1 MGIHRSPPTDHK
13 FEGHTMSTLDTQ
25 YNEIMAAAKATNA
38 SDNQK
43 HVAAGVIPA
52 FGVNWSLHRYQCD
65 DRPYVK
71 ASCSRC
77 RTMYTTE
84 ALHFVFKHCGEQ
96 EAMPIELRDRLEAL
110 QIKFGIRVQTFV
122 DELLGKSRP
131 APVQK
136 APATPSLASF

>member
-1 MGIHRSPPTDHK
+1 VSTQ
-13 FEGHTMSTLDTQ
+13 STLDTQ
-25 YNEIMAAAKATNA
+25 YNEIMAAAKAGNA
-38 SDNQK
+38 SENEK
-43 HVAAGVIPA
+43 HVAAGVMPA
-52 FGVNWSLHRYQCD
+52 LGVNWSLHRYQCD

-77 RTMYTTE
+77 KTMYQTE
-84 ALHFVFKHCGEQ
+84 SLAFVFKHCGEQ

-110 QIKFGIRVQTFV
+110 QIKLGIRIQTFV

-136 APATPSLASF
+136 APATPNMNSF